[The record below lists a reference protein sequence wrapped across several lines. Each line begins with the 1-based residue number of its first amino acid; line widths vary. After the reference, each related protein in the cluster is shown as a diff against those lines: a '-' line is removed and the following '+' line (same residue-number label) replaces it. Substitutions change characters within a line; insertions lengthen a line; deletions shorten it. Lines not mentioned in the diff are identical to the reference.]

1 MSHDPQPEYSKTP
14 PYPSRT
20 GTGLL
25 LICGMALVALLIL
38 AAPAPAHAGSGG
50 SLALGSVTNQ
60 NAAACSGDEWVSY
73 SIHGT
78 TYNMTCASATLS
90 GCPNV
95 QDVNF
100 TYGQLIPPGTVN
112 GVVVFLDGGGGTTA
126 ALETD
131 EYDMLQYYFA
141 QGYGVVQIA
150 WNSDWEQTPDA
161 NIQNAACRPATFLNY
176 VYSNIYQPLTQG
188 RHGNSSAGMCAQG
201 FSAGSAAIAYS
212 LAYYGAGDYLDN
224 VELLSGPVL
233 SDLKQGCEVPQAAT
247 VTVCPDGQY
256 GCRMGDDKPWT
267 LSPGYVPFDA
277 GMVRSWTN
285 DYGCQGDSRT
295 SPQSNAA
302 WLAESIADDNTG
314 AAPTFNY
321 PNTSMS
327 GWLCRSLRNLSP
339 DCASNPNDYQNCPN
353 NSSTQGQLFYK
364 NITRDISPPTFNV
377 YSVDGCE
384 GPEGV
389 SEGTV
394 DALAEHGQP
403 PLGEVA
409 IENDMTAQCF
419 HSRFR

>member
-1 MSHDPQPEYSKTP
+1 
-14 PYPSRT
+14 
-20 GTGLL
+20 
-25 LICGMALVALLIL
+25 L

-50 SLALGSVTNQ
+50 SLKLGAVTNQ

-73 SIHGT
+73 SSHGT

-90 GCPNV
+90 GCSNV

-100 TYGQLIPPGTVN
+100 TYGQLIPSGTVN
-112 GVVVFLDGGGGTTA
+112 GLIVFMDGGGGTTPA
-126 ALETD
+126 FETD
-131 EYDMLQYYFA
+131 EYDMLQHYFA

-150 WNSDWEQTPDA
+150 WNSDWEQTFDA

-176 VYSNIYQPLTQG
+176 VYNNIYQPLTQG
-188 RHGNSSAGMCAQG
+188 RHGNPNAGMCAQG

-224 VELLSGPVL
+224 VEMLSGPVL
-233 SDLKQGCEVPQAAT
+233 SDIKQGCEVPRASA
-247 VTVCPDGQY
+247 VTVCPQGQF
-256 GCRMGDDKPWT
+256 GCRLGDDKPWT
-267 LSPGYVPFDA
+267 LSPSYVQFDA
-277 GMVRSWTN
+277 GMVGSWTN
-285 DYGCQGDSRT
+285 DSSCQSGNRTSGDSN
-295 SPQSNAA
+295 SA
-302 WLAESIADDNTG
+302 WLAQSIVDDNNG
-314 AAPTFNY
+314 GAPTFNY

-327 GWLCRSLRNLSP
+327 GWLCRSLRNLAS
-339 DCASNPNDYQNCPN
+339 DCATNPNDYQNCPN

-364 NITRDISPPTFNV
+364 NITRDGAPPVFNV

-394 DALAEHGQP
+394 DALTGRGQAP
-403 PLGEVA
+403 QAEVA